1 MRNKIHIYSSKL
13 EHKALSLCDVYKNCH
28 NKKKNF
34 VNLKIKFENP
44 SNKITMKM
52 ITQVD
57 TTQRKKKKQTIN
69 KSQVF
74 RTPCKEDS

>member
-1 MRNKIHIYSSKL
+1 MRNKIQIYSSKL
-13 EHKALSLCDVYKNCH
+13 EHKALSLCNVYKNCH
-28 NKKKNF
+28 KKKNL
-34 VNLKIKFENP
+34 VNYLKKIENP

-69 KSQVF
+69 KSQVK
-74 RTPCKEDS
+74 TPFKGDS